1 MNLASLAEKNLAEFG
16 EYERLVFEGKVLTNR
31 ALHDASC
38 RFASALRQ
46 LGCDEG
52 DKVVLMMANGPEVF
66 VTYPAVW
73 RAGLTVVPVLFLLD
87 ARELTY
93 IVENSRAKVVVTSPE
108 VYPKV
113 QEALR
118 GVSAHVHVVV
128 VGTDEPPPG
137 CLSFD
142 ALVAGSAPLLEAA
155 PRKHD
160 DIATIL
166 YTSGTTGKPKGVIQ
180 THKNLYSNARNGWNS
195 ATTRDRGEIVLLVL
209 PLAHTFG
216 LSTLISG
223 YLFGNKG
230 ILMRWFDP
238 EGALAIIEQQKVTY
252 MAGVPTMFVMMTMH
266 PNAAKYDTSSVRRW
280 LVGAAPMPMPQLR
293 EFEQKFGGMMYVGY
307 GLSEASPSVAG
318 EREGRPRKPGSTGV
332 PLEGVEVRIVDE
344 EARDVARGTVGEI
357 IVKGD
362 NVSPGYYENAAATA
376 ETFRDGWLFTG
387 DMGLMDE
394 DGYLFVVE
402 RKKDLIIRGGLNVYP
417 KDVEDVIHKHPAVLE
432 AAVVGV
438 PDVRMG
444 EEVCAYLVRRS
455 GAQLSAAELI
465 AHCQANL
472 AKYKTPKY
480 VEFVDALPRTG
491 LGKIQKKEVRKMAA
505 ARFERAE

>member
-1 MNLASLAEKNLAEFG
+1 MNLATLAERNLTEFG
-16 EYERLVFEGKVLTNR
+16 EYERLVFEGKTFTNR
-31 ALHDASC
+31 ALHEASC
-38 RFASALRQ
+38 RLARALLD
-46 LGCDEG
+46 LGCREG

-66 VTYPAVW
+66 VSYPAVW

-118 GVSAHVHVVV
+118 GVAAHVDVVV
-128 VGTDEPPPG
+128 TGDETPPG
-137 CLSFD
+137 CLSLD
-142 ALVAGSAPLLEAA
+142 ALVAKSEPLMEAA
-155 PRKHD
+155 PRED
-160 DIATIL
+160 SDIATIL

-195 ATTRDRGEIVLLVL
+195 ATTRDRNEIVLLVL

-216 LSTLISG
+216 LSVLVSG
-223 YLFGNKG
+223 YLFGNRG

-238 EGALAIIEQQKVTY
+238 EAALALIQRYKVTY
-252 MAGVPTMFVMMTMH
+252 MAGVPTMFVLMTMH
-266 PNAAKYDTSSVRRW
+266 PNAGNYDTSSVRRW
-280 LVGAAPMPMPQLR
+280 LVGAAPMPMQQLR
-293 EFEQKFGGMMYVGY
+293 EFEQKFGGTMYVGY

-318 EREGRPRKPGSTGV
+318 EREGRPRKPGSTGT

-344 EARDVARGTVGEI
+344 EARDVTPGQVGEI

-362 NVSPGYYENAAATA
+362 NVSPGYYENPAATA

-387 DMGLMDE
+387 DMGYFDE

-417 KDVEDVIHKHPAVLE
+417 KDVEEVIHKHPAVLE

-438 PDVRMG
+438 PDLRMG

-455 GAQLSAAELI
+455 GAQISAAELI

-480 VEFVDALPRTG
+480 VEFVDNLPKTG
-491 LGKIQKKEVRKMAA
+491 LGKIQKKEIRKMAA
-505 ARFERAE
+505 AKFERTG